1 MKRTLF
7 AAVAALCLA
16 ACNSDSGPER
26 TTPAEFGEVTF
37 SPAEVA
43 SDTEV
48 AVEAFITSEYGFR
61 RVDIVYFFDDD
72 ESYVLFASPM
82 RSFDAE
88 TKALTY
94 KGIIPGQK
102 AGRKVTSGCAPSRLT
117 TWSPTPIPGRTRFPT
132 ERGMKKTNNPIN
144 NKK

>member
-102 AGRKVTSGCAPSRLT
+102 VTFRVRAITAYDVVTYSDPRSYT
-117 TWSPTPIPGRTRFPT
+117 IPDGEGDEKT
-132 ERGMKKTNNPIN
+132 EQPN
-144 NKK
+144 

>member
-26 TTPAEFGEVTF
+26 TTPAEFGA
-37 SPAEVA
+37 PAEVA

-102 AGRKVTSGCAPSRLT
+102 AGRKVTFRVRAITAYDVVTYSDPRSYT
-117 TWSPTPIPGRTRFPT
+117 IPDGEGDEKT
-132 ERGMKKTNNPIN
+132 EQPN
-144 NKK
+144 